1 MNWYSA
7 HLIFFYKKKSGNHDS
22 YLLNENIYLINAENI
37 EKAEDIANTI
47 GTVNQDFNEDGHL
60 ELNEEKVMYL
70 YAGTR
75 KIISVE
81 TQPENDEFFASKSG
95 VEVSYSEFEVDSIE
109 QVFSLAKGEMVDIL
123 YRE

>member
-47 GTVNQDFNEDGHL
+47 GTENQDFNEDGHL

-81 TQPENDEFFASKSG
+81 TQPENDEFFASKIG